1 MDLSMKVL
9 VVDDFATM
17 RRIIKGALKQMGFSS
32 IIEADDG
39 NSALR
44 ELKSQDFGLILS
56 DWNMPNMRGIDLLKA
71 AKSDESLK
79 DIPFIMVTAAGQKDN
94 VMEALQ
100 AGVSN
105 YIMKPFTPQ
114 ALEEKI
120 KKVLD

>member
-1 MDLSMKVL
+1 

-17 RRIIKGALKQMGFSS
+17 RRIIKGALKQIGFSS

-56 DWNMPNMRGIDLLKA
+56 DWNMPNMTGIDLLKA